1 MGIDQINERVKR
13 VMVDI
18 KEVLDKKKE
27 IEGSGD
33 KDKDED
39 TDAKVAELY
48 EFCHRW
54 SVASSSLP
62 QIVTRLRSLQSLH
75 QQSSSFTSRLQALEQ
90 QQEEL
95 LKLLETTNTAVK
107 DLGGSLQDNMT
118 IVRDSMRSLE
128 TKVNKALA
136 PKS

>member
-1 MGIDQINERVKR
+1 MGVLEKKR
-13 VMVDI
+13 
-18 KEVLDKKKE
+18 E
-27 IEGSGD
+27 IEGNSE
-33 KDKDED
+33 KDDD

-54 SVASSSLP
+54 SIASNSLP

-75 QQSSSFTSRLQALEQ
+75 QQSASFTSRLQALEQ

-107 DLGGSLQDNMT
+107 DLGDGLQENMT
-118 IVRDSMRSLE
+118 IVRD
-128 TKVNKALA
+128 
-136 PKS
+136 